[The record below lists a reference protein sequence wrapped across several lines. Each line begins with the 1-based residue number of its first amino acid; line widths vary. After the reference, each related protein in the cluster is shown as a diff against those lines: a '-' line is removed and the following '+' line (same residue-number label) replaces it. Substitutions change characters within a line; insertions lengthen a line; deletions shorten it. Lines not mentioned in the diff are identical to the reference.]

1 MKRFGPTTIAILSF
15 AAGAALAGGSP
26 ATAQLDKLLK
36 GAAVLAIVDS
46 NSRAIDDFVN
56 KVTQTRNDDPKFATK
71 VVPILSVG
79 GGTFAGAAQVSGPAS
94 LVEKVRA
101 VAQIEGETRLGF
113 RVRAR
118 GLLPVEDR
126 KVSSLDDLK
135 RVSGVGVTGTVEIR
149 L

>member
-1 MKRFGPTTIAILSF
+1 MKRIGTVSVAIASF
-15 AAGAALAGGSP
+15 VAGVVIAAATP

-36 GAAVLAIVDS
+36 GAAVLAVVDS

-56 KVTQTRNDDPKFATK
+56 KVTQTRKDDPNFATK

-79 GGTFAGAAQVSGPAS
+79 GGTFAGAAQVSGPTA
-94 LVEKVRA
+94 LVDKVRA

-126 KVSSLDDLK
+126 KVTSLDDLK
-135 RVSGVGVTGTVEIR
+135 RVSGVGVTGTIEIR